1 MFNHIINNL
10 SLEAKAKD
18 MSLKN
23 ILFSLFE
30 NKELKDKYLN
40 EIRRSTIIWQIAN
53 DVLKEIWIK
62 DPCKIMA
69 IWDVEYFWEMKTEW
83 EKLVKR
89 SLSDLDVSDLSG
101 YDLSGQWTP
110 ELRNALFG
118 YMNSY
123 YDLSKQNKQEIT
135 DSIIPTYG
143 WTDGFVSIMDT
154 LKLIYSDR
162 KINFIYPEASFMANV
177 KIAESYFWES
187 NLIKL
192 DKPDKDDFFFS
203 ETQIKALYEN
213 NDTINI
219 FYLTTVGNPTWSKID
234 KDDFISVM
242 KKIISIDSEA
252 IFILDNVYVGI
263 LEHDNSVNMFEE
275 VFNDNEL
282 LKRIIFTE
290 SLSKTLGTT
299 WLRLGWIWTL
309 NKEYS
314 GELKKNIILKKAW
327 FSKILNGFIIN
338 LLKNRE
344 EVMDF
349 QNKVYSFWSS
359 QRLKF
364 MDYINENYPHFY
376 VFESS
381 PNVIEREWI
390 YILLKVKEWYRTEE
404 VFAETWI
411 IGVWVRLSDWLYIRY
426 AFWNVNYF

>member
-1 MFNHIINNL
+1 MFDHIIDSL
-10 SLEAKAKD
+10 SAEAKNHN
-18 MSLKN
+18 MSLKD

-30 NKELKDKYLN
+30 NQELKDKYLN
-40 EIRRSTIIWQIAN
+40 EIRRSTIVWKIAN
-53 DVLKEIWIK
+53 DILKEIWIN
-62 DPCKIMA
+62 DMCKIMA
-69 IWDVEYFWEMKTEW
+69 IWDVEYFWEMKAEW
-83 EKLVKR
+83 ENLVRR
-89 SLSDLDVSDLSG
+89 SLSDINVSDLSG

-118 YMNSY
+118 YMNGY
-123 YDLSKQNKQEIT
+123 YDLSKQNRQEIT

-154 LKLIYSDR
+154 LKLIYADR

-187 NLIKL
+187 SLIKL
-192 DKPDKDDFFFS
+192 DKPDKDNFFIS
-203 ETQIKALYEN
+203 ETQIEALYGS
-213 NDTINI
+213 NDAINV

-234 KDDFISVM
+234 KDDFIGM
-242 KKIISIDSEA
+242 LKKIESIDNEA

-263 LEHDNSVNMFEE
+263 LEYDNSVNMFEE
-275 VFNDNEL
+275 IFNDNKL
-282 LKRIIFTE
+282 LSRIIFAE

-309 NKEYS
+309 NKDYS
-314 GELKKNIILKKAW
+314 EELKKNIILKKAW
-327 FSKILNGFIIN
+327 FSKMLNDFIIN

-344 EVMDF
+344 EVIDF

-364 MDYINENYPHFY
+364 MEYIKENHPHF
-376 VFESS
+376 FEFGSS

-390 YILLKVKEWYRTEE
+390 YVLLKVKRWYKAEE

-411 IGVWVRLSDWLYIRY
+411 IGVWVNLSDWLYIRY